1 MAVAILRTLAL
12 RYVEMELNSYLFLG
26 QTIAMTE
33 VHCVEMVAVRH
44 VILRK
49 VILAV
54 VVISIKV
61 TFALKSVGMASI
73 LVIISAM
80 IQTSSMEM
88 GKLDIVVNILSSCS
102 STCQVENGW
111 TCNGGSPTTHDTC
124 T

>member
-1 MAVAILRTLAL
+1 MKEDGPVQEAVAILRILAL
-12 RYVEMELNSYLFLG
+12 RYVEMELDSYLFLG

-33 VHCVEMVAVRH
+33 VHCVETVAVRH

-49 VILAV
+49 VTLVV

-88 GKLDIVVNILSSCS
+88 GKLDIVVNILS
-102 STCQVENGW
+102 
-111 TCNGGSPTTHDTC
+111 
-124 T
+124 